1 MSSVSYEYAWRTRIL
16 HLSRKS
22 RDEQR
27 KLRIRSANMALGC
40 QTLRRRIEVVITRRT
55 RNAFAPFGH
64 AGSNPAVSAT
74 NAWLER
80 TQKQHL
86 NKLMYIKEKNMHQL
100 IFMLTL

>member
-1 MSSVSYEYAWRTRIL
+1 MRL
-16 HLSRKS
+16 P
-22 RDEQR
+22 
-27 KLRIRSANMALGC
+27 
-40 QTLRRRIEVVITRRT
+40 
-55 RNAFAPFGH
+55 PFGH